1 MVTDRDSLREK
12 YSRGYIEC
20 TPLCGMGG
28 GPRVCGVRGEELCHL
43 YSTEGNQGMA
53 AVDSN

>member
-12 YSRGYIEC
+12 YSRGYTEC

-28 GPRVCGVRGEELCHL
+28 GPRVCGVRGEELCHPC
-43 YSTEGNQGMA
+43 STAGNQGVA
-53 AVDSN
+53 AVDST